1 MLVKLGG
8 GKAGF
13 KAYLETGQKSG
24 REYSRDQ
31 LDKRIFLND
40 ANLSHFETI
49 CESINGDGGKYYHLT
64 FGFKEDYVSE
74 DVMRA
79 VVELFQNEVMRPVLR
94 GDEYYLY
101 AEAHIPKIKSYIDKK
116 TGQVVQ
122 RLPHIHIG
130 IPQVNL
136 LTGKQLTLFA
146 KPEMIVPYI
155 DAFKEKANNLFG
167 FASPLEHRR
176 IHIEDGSDILSRY
189 KGDYF
194 EGQRREL
201 KEEILAS
208 MVEDN
213 VETVEAFRD
222 LLGEFGTVRVRN
234 EGKKSEYFAVH
245 PEGYK
250 NGVNLKEFV
259 FSKEFIEKPTA
270 EKIKLIE
277 KEIEDKYLEA
287 GEARRNPEYI
297 EQKLQEWREVRGPM
311 MNYYRDFNQ
320 TERKLWKLMD
330 TEQRKAFLADK
341 AADFYAKADAAIS
354 TTGGVLD
361 TAELPEFNPEKVVTH
376 ERNQHD
382 IRPNVAGIGR
392 EPPPRARGRLRN
404 LSELDVVRIES
415 GGEML
420 LPSDV
425 SQQLEHQRAERN
437 PAVRR
442 PVTGERRLEK
452 PVCAV
457 GQIKAEL
464 VERRADPARTAE
476 RSEFDTI
483 KSELMA
489 TTLLNYVSH
498 THGVNPDKY
507 QITQDEQGRDRIQCG
522 TRSLT
527 VNDFLTKELALPWVE
542 AKAILREA
550 FSLQNGE
557 LVPERAQR
565 MSRELYN
572 EYRDYQKRHW
582 EERRSDLAKVAE
594 QDKTQRATVRQRG
607 LARRLELYQNTTL
620 TAGQRRA
627 AVSLVRMDTVVAL
640 RDLRVAT
647 KSQREAIKGRSVE
660 KSARHQFLWHL
671 SQQGN
676 AEALALL
683 RRAAGVLAL
692 QEKGNRTSSPETT
705 LAREFTGT
713 VTGEPPR
720 VMNSVM
726 DYRVNEQG
734 DVTYL
739 IDGREALRDER
750 NRVSVLDQNDTA
762 IEMGLQLAVQKFGG
776 SITLTGDDD
785 FKLRTVEIAVQQGIF
800 VRSWNDQRLAD
811 YEKHLRDQLRHGD
824 QYREKAMQAQ
834 QQREARPQGPAMP
847 QPAKPVEPKQIA
859 TPAVPEAVEK
869 ARAQHNEKFA
879 ADKPAAQPSQQQKS
893 DNQTEHKPA
902 EPDFDPSPRYDDDNY
917 RPY

>member
-8 GKAGF
+8 GSSGF
-13 KAYLETGQKSG
+13 KEYLETGQKAG
-24 REYSRDQ
+24 REYTRDQ
-31 LDKRIFLND
+31 LDTRIILTD
-40 ANLSHFETI
+40 TNLAHFELI
-49 CESINGDGGKYYHLT
+49 CNSIAGEGEKYYHFT

-101 AEAHIPKIKSYIDKK
+101 AEAHVPKIKTYLDKK
-116 TGQVVQ
+116 TGKDVE
-122 RLPHIHIG
+122 RLRHIHVG
-130 IPQVNL
+130 IAQVNL
-136 LTGKQLTLFA
+136 LTGKQLTIFA
-146 KPEMIVPYI
+146 KPELIVPYL

-167 FASPLEHRR
+167 LASPIEHRR
-176 IHIEDGSDILSRY
+176 VHIEDGSDMLSRY

-208 MVEDN
+208 MVEGKI
-213 VETVEAFRD
+213 ETMESFQA
-222 LLGEFGTVRVRN
+222 LLEEFGAVRPVN
-234 EGKKSEYFAVH
+234 AGKKNEYFAVH
-245 PEGYK
+245 PESYK

-259 FSKEFIEKPTA
+259 FSREFIEKPTA

-287 GEARRNPEYI
+287 GEARRNPDYI
-297 EQKLQEWREVRGPM
+297 EQKLQEWREIRGPM

-341 AADFYAKADAAIS
+341 AADFYAKTDASIS
-354 TTGGVLD
+354 ATGGAAGAAD
-361 TAELPEFNPEKVVTH
+361 LPEFNPNRAASH

-382 IRPNVAGIGR
+382 IRPHLAGIGR
-392 EPPPRARGRLRN
+392 EPPPRARGRLQN
-404 LSELDVVRIES
+404 LSELGVVRLAS
-415 GGEML
+415 RGEML

-425 SQQLEHQRAERN
+425 SRQLEHQGTERN

-442 PVTGERRLEK
+442 PVAGRGVDAK

-464 VERRADPARTAE
+464 AERRADPARTTE
-476 RSEFDTI
+476 RAEFDTI

-498 THGVNPDKY
+498 THGVNPDKF
-507 QITQDEQGRDRIQCG
+507 QISQDEQGRDRIQCG

-527 VNDFLTKELALPWVE
+527 VNDFLTKELSLPWVE
-542 AKAILREA
+542 AKSILREA

-557 LVPERAQR
+557 LVPERAQH
-565 MSRELYN
+565 MSRELY
-572 EYRDYQKRHW
+572 EQYRDYQKQHW
-582 EERRSDLAKVAE
+582 DDRRMDLARLAE
-594 QDKTQRATVRQRG
+594 QDKAQRATVRQTG
-607 LARRLELYQNTTL
+607 LTRRLELYQNTAL

-647 KSQREAIKGRSVE
+647 KAQRESVKGRSVE
-660 KSARHQFLWHL
+660 KSTRHQFLWQL

-683 RRAAGVLAL
+683 RRAAGALAL
-692 QEKGNRTSSPETT
+692 QERESRASAPETG
-705 LAREFTGT
+705 LARAITGT
-713 VTGEPPR
+713 ATGEPPR
-720 VMNSVM
+720 VVQSIM

-750 NRVSVLDQNDTA
+750 SRVSVLDQNDTA

-824 QYREKAMQAQ
+824 RYREKAMQAQ
-834 QQREARPQGPAMP
+834 QQREPRPQGPAVP
-847 QPAKPVEPKQIA
+847 PQTQPAAPE
-859 TPAVPEAVEK
+859 VPEPVEK
-869 ARAQHNEKFA
+869 ARSQHNEQFVTE
-879 ADKPAAQPSQQQKS
+879 KPAAQPFQQQKS

-902 EPDFDPSPRYDDDNY
+902 EPDFEPSPRYDDDDY